1 MRPADGHADDGVA
14 GPDFLSRFAPS
25 DCNLY
30 GNFQAFCLL
39 GFLEFNS
46 YTQLVLVLLGKKFT
60 ENFNQGRVGRAYKGS
75 SRSRDTVLHV
85 THGTKDERRKFMKSE
100 KRRPP
105 HAVLECML
113 GCPRVRHLVPCAF
126 ASSATSYCSAA
137 AGGGGC
143 GGDVESFGFFAAA
156 SVVSG
161 ACDEAVG
168 SSGL

>member
-1 MRPADGHADDGVA
+1 MLH
-14 GPDFLSRFAPS
+14 
-25 DCNLY
+25 
-30 GNFQAFCLL
+30 
-39 GFLEFNS
+39 
-46 YTQLVLVLLGKKFT
+46 T
-60 ENFNQGRVGRAYKGS
+60 ERK
-75 SRSRDTVLHV
+75 
-85 THGTKDERRKFMKSE
+85 TKDESSLKSE

-137 AGGGGC
+137 AGGGC

-156 SVVSG
+156 SVVIG